1 MNNRVSSGYVLAG
14 VVKLIAYFLLYQ
26 FVFVYLGV
34 FCAFFAYRECVAPIS
49 YGEFTTLAS
58 PETLHYNTM
67 GTAIGMFLSSLAMI
81 LHLLLFKYVKI
92 SRGFFSEVG
101 QGVLL
106 FSLLFIGC
114 MMVVFNII
122 ASWLGLENNLE
133 DTFEQLF
140 GNGFGV
146 LSMALLAPVLE
157 ELLFRG
163 AIQGALMRVFS
174 NPWVGI
180 VVASLLFGI
189 IHLNPVQVFYATCLG
204 VGFGWV
210 YYRTGS
216 LLPVIL
222 GHIINNSLAVLGRL
236 LFGAGMDAQATESAQ
251 GDITLLVVATV
262 LMMVFG
268 CAINRS
274 QPAVPVPWRG
284 VNDDAQ

>member
-34 FCAFFAYRECVAPIS
+34 FCAFFAYKEHVAPVS
-49 YGEFTTLAS
+49 FDEFTALAS
-58 PETLHYNTM
+58 PEALRYNTM
-67 GTAIGMFLSSLAMI
+67 GTAVGMFLSSLAMI

-92 SRGFFSEVG
+92 SRSFFREVG
-101 QGVLL
+101 HSVLV

-114 MMVVFNII
+114 MMVAFNIT

-133 DTFEQLF
+133 TMFEQMF

-146 LSMALLAPVLE
+146 LSMAVLAPVLE

-163 AIQGALMRVFS
+163 AIQGTLMRTFR

-189 IHLNPVQVFYATCLG
+189 IHWNPVQVFYATCLG
-204 VGFGWV
+204 MGFGWV

-222 GHIINNSLAVLGRL
+222 GHSINNSLAVLGGL
-236 LFGAGMDAQATESAQ
+236 LFGAGADAQATGTASA
-251 GDITLLVVATV
+251 DASMVVVALV
-262 LMMVFG
+262 LMIVLG
-268 CAINRS
+268 RAIDRL

-284 VNDDAQ
+284 VGDAE